1 MTNMEKMGVLGKK
14 VDFDQFKLYQLCQCY
29 IFFLLVFFSLCEVIY
44 LNKAVF
50 RCTLTSSNGC

>member
-1 MTNMEKMGVLGKK
+1 MTNMEKMGVLEKK
-14 VDFDQFKLYQLCQCY
+14 VDFDHFKLYQLCQCY

>member
-1 MTNMEKMGVLGKK
+1 MMSMEKMGVLEKK

-50 RCTLTSSNGC
+50 RCTLTSSHGC